1 MARTMHPFAFH
12 GITGITQVQRGLRQ
26 KNRFAEGVQIKETM
40 KDILKEMKLLN
51 DKVTLLKTN
60 VKAGKDLPV
69 DECSKDLSEET
80 VSLGEAVNEEAKAK
94 EANSR
99 ELTTESDTDSLRDIG
114 KIGCIELEMK
124 TLKEDVGAPTTDI
137 KTIPGPGVKE
147 DEIIPSIL
155 KDIKSIKQDV
165 HLAQGHI
172 VGMATELKSL
182 RQISLKLFTA

>member
-1 MARTMHPFAFH
+1 
-12 GITGITQVQRGLRQ
+12 
-26 KNRFAEGVQIKETM
+26 M

-51 DKVTLLKTN
+51 DKVTLMKAD

-69 DECSKDLSEET
+69 DERIGALSEET

-94 EANSR
+94 EA
-99 ELTTESDTDSLRDIG
+99 TTESDTDSLRDIG

-155 KDIKSIKQDV
+155 KVIKSIKQDV

-182 RQISLKLFTA
+182 RQNITEIVYGLVFVWFMVLSKYP